1 MNYSRSGYAL
11 QYSDGRLAGIDK
23 GGAYSAPGY
32 PFVADDISS
41 VEVFPTL
48 EAAEKA
54 TFSFLKIVHI
64 TEIEAESPCLSGVAA
79 GRG

>member
-64 TEIEAESPCLSGVAA
+64 TINVMVSES
-79 GRG
+79 